1 MTEQV
6 PENPH
11 TAFVTWMFAEAS
23 HNPFVGIFSLMFKL
37 YSRVMVKPDD
47 FAITF
52 VFKRGEWHIKVAPKS
67 VVGKFA
73 IQSMREVCIQSEL
86 AEANNAN

>member
-11 TAFVTWMFAEAS
+11 TAFVNWMFAEAGVTT
-23 HNPFVGIFSLMFKL
+23 FMGILTQMFRL
-37 YSRVMVKPDD
+37 YSRVLVKPDD
-47 FAITF
+47 FVITF

-67 VVGKFA
+67 IVGKFA

-86 AEANNAN
+86 SEANNAN